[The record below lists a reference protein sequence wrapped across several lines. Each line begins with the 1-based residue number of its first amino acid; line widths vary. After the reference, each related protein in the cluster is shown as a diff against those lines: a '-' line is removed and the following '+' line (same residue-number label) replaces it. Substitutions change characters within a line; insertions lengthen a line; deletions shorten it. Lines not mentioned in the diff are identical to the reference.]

1 MIFLKKTIDT
11 AFFLVYNIYRCIIQ
25 FMLYGEIAQLARATG
40 SYPVGHE
47 FKSHSRYQNRLLKYR
62 QLSSAR
68 WSRGQD
74 DALSRRNH
82 GFNSRTGHQNKAL
95 QTRDLQGFVIF

>member
-1 MIFLKKTIDT
+1 MKLFIATK
-11 AFFLVYNIYRCIIQ
+11 IQ
-25 FMLYGEIAQLARATG
+25 ICYDYIVHGAVAQLARATG

-82 GFNSRTGHQNKAL
+82 GFNSRTGHHS
-95 QTRDLQGFVIF
+95 TFSETS